1 MINDNHRI
9 GFFEREVTKVYARNC
24 LQWGRYICRVE
35 IVDRIPRPF
44 QIRLLQEYIGN
55 DNRKTTFFDVGFDG
69 NFHQNIHLALDFL
82 TEKRQRSGRLVDR
95 HDVLLDVC
103 ESLIRSKF
111 HYHIMGIKVCQS
123 SDESTKII
131 QSTYFLL
138 AIIMQWFEIQNAM
151 VIASEDLVNKQCR
164 YFGYPMDMAIRLG
177 YTHTVRMLT
186 EAGAEIYRSVVR
198 GYFFNKSMK
207 EAAREGHL
215 EVIEYLLNET
225 SPVPEWQ
232 MLTIWREVAE
242 EAAAYGQPQISM
254 IIVVKYGELLG
265 KRSLHKVLCNA
276 AAHGSNELVRKLI
289 EYDTLG
295 MDFPRSLPLRNACG
309 GHLGTCKL
317 LLEGCSDNE
326 KCRLNNK
333 AIWVSVARAGK
344 VDILKFLTQHG
355 VPINNKFSILPD
367 AAEFGQLDMA
377 KYAVSQNFHSGGK
390 KPKPKYK
397 MTYSEQSLYFS
408 LFRAIVCQQLEIV
421 RWLIKDMGMH
431 PDGVKESR
439 IGTELIPL
447 ALAIDSGSVKMA
459 KLLVELGATPL
470 PEENPGEPSTLTA
483 RLHRKTV
490 LDQLRVQLNL
500 GKRHSSDYICPPYYP
515 PGGGRWPLWAFK

>member
-1 MINDNHRI
+1 MINDNHLI
-9 GFFEREVTKVYARNC
+9 GFFEREVTKFYARNC
-24 LQWGRYICRVE
+24 LQWGQYIYRVE

-55 DNRKTTFFDVGFDG
+55 DNRKTTFFDVGFG
-69 NFHQNIHLALDFL
+69 SNFHQNIHLALDFL
-82 TEKRQRSGRLVDR
+82 TEKRQRSSRLVDR

-111 HYHIMGIKVCQS
+111 HYHILGISICRS
-123 SDESTKII
+123 SDESTKIT
-131 QSTYFLL
+131 QSTYFLF

-151 VIASEDLVNKQCR
+151 VSASEDLVNKQCR

-186 EAGAEIYRSVVR
+186 EAGAEVYRLNDR
-198 GYFFNKSMK
+198 GYLLNKSMK

-215 EVIEYLLNET
+215 EVIEYLLNERF
-225 SPVPEWQ
+225 PIPECQ
-232 MLTIWREVAE
+232 MLPIWRQVAE
-242 EAAAYGQPQISM
+242 EAAAHGHPHISM
-254 IIVVKYGELLG
+254 IIVVKHGELLG
-265 KRSLHKVLCNA
+265 KRSLHMVLCNA

-289 EYDTLG
+289 EYDTRG
-295 MDFPRSLPLRNACG
+295 MNWPGSNPLRNACG

-317 LLEGCSDNE
+317 LLEACSDND

-333 AIWVSVARAGK
+333 AIWVSVARAGR
-344 VDILKFLTQHG
+344 VDILEFLTQHG
-355 VPINNKFSILPD
+355 VLINNKFSILPD

-390 KPKPKYK
+390 KSKPRNK

-408 LFRAIVCQQLEIV
+408 LFRAIVCKQSEIV

-431 PDGVKESR
+431 PDGVKGLC
-439 IGTELIPL
+439 IGAELIPL
-447 ALAIDSGSVKMA
+447 ALAIDSGSVKMP

-470 PEENPGEPSTLTA
+470 PKEHPGEPSTLTA

-500 GKRHSSDYICPPYYP
+500 GKRHSRNYICPPYYP
-515 PGGGRWPLWAFK
+515 PRGGRWPLWA